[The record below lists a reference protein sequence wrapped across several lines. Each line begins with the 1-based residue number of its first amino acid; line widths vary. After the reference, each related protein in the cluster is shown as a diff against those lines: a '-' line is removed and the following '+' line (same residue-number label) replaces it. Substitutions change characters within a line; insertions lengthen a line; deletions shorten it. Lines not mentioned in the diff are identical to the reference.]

1 MSKRPS
7 ISFSEFEV
15 PQKGVA
21 VVLVAKGGGFADEAA
36 KAVGGAEKIARIA
49 DISGFTGALGKT
61 AEAIE
66 TTRRVWKRSSLS
78 ASASRAN
85 LAMTIG

>member
-36 KAVGGAEKIARIA
+36 
-49 DISGFTGALGKT
+49 
-61 AEAIE
+61 
-66 TTRRVWKRSSLS
+66 RRWR
-78 ASASRAN
+78 R
-85 LAMTIG
+85 